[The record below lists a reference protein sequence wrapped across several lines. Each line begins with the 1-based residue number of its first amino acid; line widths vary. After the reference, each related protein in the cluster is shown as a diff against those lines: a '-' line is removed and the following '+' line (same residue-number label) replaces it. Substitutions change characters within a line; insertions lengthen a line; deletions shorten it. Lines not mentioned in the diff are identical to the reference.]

1 MAAEPT
7 TYGFPSGSID
17 AAALPEWVKTARA
30 RFSVSGPDDWKVS
43 PLGSLDRGIRV
54 EVGTG
59 HGDGVT
65 VVTHEYE
72 TMSLPYPDVPTRW
85 YLIARRRNWSGT
97 GTATLVAL
105 PAGTTPS
112 LPAVGDAPTQMK
124 NKPGIESDQPIALVP
139 VTQKDR
145 TVGAGIINLH
155 AWAGPGGVEAAHELA
170 LTYLAEPGAA
180 VKIGRTEHR
189 YELQANGVWGWRS
202 YQLTMDSGVYTP
214 VWSGFQWRGDTHI
227 SKGSYWVDGDK
238 VTVKAMIQSGR
249 NPSLGLGN
257 ISFSLPPGHPTA
269 ADFMSV
275 GTGVHSTSGTG
286 GSLRTVVPVAGPGQ
300 SSATVWVDK
309 NPFVSPG
316 RAGYGW
322 GEGAAFHVQIEYR
335 RPPLFEN

>member
-1 MAAEPT
+1 MAIRSTFYDTAPGEGVKETEWAQSALSRGPLYGVGGPDDLKLTAHPT
-7 TYGFPSGSID
+7 TPYAVNIGPGKFFGHGVWDENDSTALVQCATP
-17 AAALPEWVKTARA
+17 AAGTTRWDLIAGRRDWQPAGGGPTSLR
-30 RFSVSGPDDWKVS
+30 SVSGTAALAIPSGRENRPGV
-43 PLGSLDRGIRV
+43 LD
-54 EVGTG
+54 
-59 HGDGVT
+59 
-65 VVTHEYE
+65 
-72 TMSLPYPDVPTRW
+72 
-85 YLIARRRNWSGT
+85 
-97 GTATLVAL
+97 
-105 PAGTTPS
+105 
-112 LPAVGDAPTQMK
+112 
-124 NKPGIESDQPIALVP
+124 DQPIWLL
-139 VTQKDR
+139 QWK
-145 TVGAGIINLH
+145 AGLPQPQQIIDLRC
-155 AWAGPGGVEAAHELA
+155 WAGPGGVEAAHELA

-214 VWSGFQWRGDTHI
+214 VWSGFQWRGETHI

-286 GSLRTVVPVAGPGQ
+286 GSLRTVVPVVGPGQ

>member
-1 MAAEPT
+1 MAEPLS
-7 TYGFPSGSID
+7 YGYPN
-17 AAALPEWVKTARA
+17 AAITADRLPVWQQPLA
-30 RFSVSGPDDWKVS
+30 RFTVAGPDDWKVS
-43 PLGSLDRGIRV
+43 ALGSLDRGIRV
-54 EVGTG
+54 EAGTG
-59 HGDGVT
+59 SGDAVT
-65 VVTHEYE
+65 DITTPYE
-72 TMSLPYPDVPTRW
+72 TMSLPKPDVAARW
-85 YLIARRRNWSGT
+85 YLIVRRRNWSGT
-97 GTATLVAL
+97 GTTTLAAIV
-105 PAGTTPS
+105 GTTSTNPVLPS
-112 LPAVGDAPTQMK
+112 RF
-124 NKPGIESDQPIALVP
+124 NEPGSRSDQPLALVR
-139 VTQKDR
+139 VTQANS
-145 TVGAGIINLH
+145 TVQQIIDLRC
-155 AWAGPGGVEAAHELA
+155 WAANGGVEAAHELA
-170 LTYLAEPGAA
+170 LSYLAAPGAA
-180 VKIGRTEHR
+180 VKIGQTEHR